1 MSTPSLDPELLRAFI
16 AVAEHLSFTRAAAQL
31 NHTQATVSLQVRRL
45 EERVGIALFR
55 RSTARVELTA
65 AADGLLVDARRIL
78 ALNAQAIERISH
90 QKAAG
95 RIRIGVMED
104 YGTKI
109 LPRLLARLAEAFP
122 LVQVEMEIGLTARL
136 LKRLGK
142 SFDAV
147 IAMHPESVIEG
158 GLICRERAIWA
169 AAPDHAT
176 EERSP
181 LPVALSHSDCL
192 FRSWAIHALNE
203 AGRPWRL
210 AYVSPSL
217 AAVEAIVA
225 HGLAVT
231 VLKGGMLGTS
241 LRRVSPGAHVPQLP
255 GAEIRL
261 HRSAELSRSGTLVVD
276 HLACCLRSIAP
287 GS

>member
-31 NHTQATVSLQVRRL
+31 NRTQATVSLQVRRL
-45 EERVGIALFR
+45 EERIGMALFR

-65 AADGLLVDARRIL
+65 AADSLLIDARRIL
-78 ALNAQAIERISH
+78 ALHEQAIMRIAG

-109 LPRLLARLAEAFP
+109 LPRLLAGVAERFP
-122 LVQVEMEIGLTARL
+122 LVQVEMEIGLTSRL

-147 IAMHPESVIEG
+147 VAMHPESSVEG
-158 GLICRERAIWA
+158 EFICREKAIWA
-169 AAPDHAT
+169 AAADHAT
-176 EERSP
+176 EECSP

-192 FRSWAIHALNE
+192 FRAWAVQALNE
-203 AGRPWRL
+203 ADRPWRL
-210 AYVSPSL
+210 AYISPSL
-217 AAVEAIVA
+217 AAVEAIVSQ
-225 HGLAVT
+225 GLAVT
-231 VLKGGMLGTS
+231 VVKGSMLAPG
-241 LRRVSPGAHVPQLP
+241 LRRLLPGDRMPLLP

-261 HRSAELSRSGTLVVD
+261 HRSPELSRGGTLVLD
-276 HLACCLRSIAP
+276 HLARCLRSAAI